1 MCAFLRAN
9 RCLKLV
15 RKRYIFGQ
23 FHLDLSTNIRR
34 QSIFV
39 QKQQVLTKKSKILVL
54 LLDFK
59 VLLFTEKDSNKF
71 HTVSVVYLAS
81 VVKAVV

>member
-39 QKQQVLTKKSKILVL
+39 QKQQVLTKILVL

-71 HTVSVVYLAS
+71 HIVSVVYLAS
-81 VVKAVV
+81 VVNAVV

>member
-1 MCAFLRAN
+1 MSEVG
-9 RCLKLV
+9 KEKV
-15 RKRYIFGQ
+15 YIWTISSRFINQ
-23 FHLDLSTNIRR
+23 YKETVYLCP
-34 QSIFV
+34 
-39 QKQQVLTKKSKILVL
+39 KQQVLTKILVL

-81 VVKAVV
+81 VVNAVV

>member
-39 QKQQVLTKKSKILVL
+39 QKQVLTKILVL

-81 VVKAVV
+81 VVNAVV

>member
-1 MCAFLRAN
+1 MS
-9 RCLKLV
+9 KV
-15 RKRYIFGQ
+15 GKEKVYIWTISSR
-23 FHLDLSTNIRR
+23 LSTNIRR

-39 QKQQVLTKKSKILVL
+39 QKQQVLTKILVL

-81 VVKAVV
+81 VVNAVV